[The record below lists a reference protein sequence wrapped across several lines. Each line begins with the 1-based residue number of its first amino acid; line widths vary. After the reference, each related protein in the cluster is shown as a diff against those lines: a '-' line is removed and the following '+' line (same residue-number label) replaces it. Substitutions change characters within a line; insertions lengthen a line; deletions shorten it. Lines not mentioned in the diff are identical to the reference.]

1 MSQGGA
7 LSQGGCLLFR
17 GTEFLMNRWSIV
29 QATMVKT
36 KSGDPRVSEEAVA
49 AAPNGG
55 GREEGP
61 PGGPDL

>member
-1 MSQGGA
+1 MSQGGY
-7 LSQGGCLLFR
+7 LLFR
-17 GTEFLMNRWSIV
+17 GTEFFINRCSIV

-36 KSGDPRVSEEAVA
+36 KSGDPRVSEGAVT
-49 AAPNGG
+49 AAPNSG